1 MKMKKL
7 QQLLPMA
14 LLCLALAACGTSLKP
29 LTADRVTADPQPLVL
44 KGGEVPVTVSVRFP
58 EKWFNK
64 KAEVRIT
71 PILKYPGG
79 ESWGTAY
86 AFQGEKVRG
95 NAQVVSHKGQS
106 VVLQSDF
113 DWKPEMRN
121 AGLYLK
127 FNAKVKGKTV
137 ELPDLKI
144 GEGTIATEALADAAY
159 AVPAIA
165 PDNFQRIIKQQYDA
179 NIQFLIQQA
188 NLRGTELS
196 KSEISNWK
204 DLVQNAYQI
213 PNQDVE
219 VEVQAYAS
227 PDGGL
232 ELNDKLARQREK
244 NTTDYLTRELKRLD
258 VDKEVAAHY
267 TAQDWEGF
275 RKLVEESNLPDKE
288 LVLRVLEMYP
298 DPEVRER
305 EIKNISSV
313 FSDIAE
319 VILPQL
325 RRSRLIANVTIV
337 GKSDEEI
344 LRYLSER
351 PGRLTVDE
359 LLYAASITEDPA
371 VIANAYRQATGIY
384 PKDYRAWNNLGVLSY
399 RAGDLG
405 NAATY
410 FDRAADVARSAG
422 VEAPEVALNKGLI
435 ALTNGNVN
443 EAQTFIGQ
451 ATTVPEYESV
461 VGLLAINE
469 GRYADAAEALADE
482 ASNNGI
488 LAQILNKDYNRALE
502 LLNQVKQPDAT
513 TAYLKAIIGA
523 RTSQDSLVME
533 GVREAVER
541 DPMMKV
547 EIRTD
552 RELARYAA
560 NAAFKDAVK

>member
-1 MKMKKL
+1 MKNFKIAM
-7 QQLLPMA
+7 PIA
-14 LLCLALAACGTSLKP
+14 LLLTVVLAACSSLKP
-29 LTADRVTADPQPLVL
+29 LDPQYVSADPQPLVL
-44 KGGEVPVTVSVRFP
+44 QGGKVPATINVRFP
-58 EKWFNK
+58 KKWFNK
-64 KAEVRIT
+64 KAEIRIT

-86 AFQGEKVRG
+86 ALQGEKVRG
-95 NAQVVSHKGQS
+95 NAQTISYDGQN
-106 VVLQSDF
+106 VVLNSDF

-127 FNAKVKGKTV
+127 FNARLNGKEV
-137 ELPDLKI
+137 RLPDLKV
-144 GEGTIATEALADAAY
+144 GEGTIATETLADAAY

-165 PDNFQRIIKQQYDA
+165 PDHFQRIIKEQYDA

-196 KSEISNWK
+196 KSEIRNWK

-213 PNQDVE
+213 PYQDVD

-227 PDGGL
+227 PDGGV
-232 ELNDKLARQREK
+232 ELNDKLARQREQ
-244 NTTDYLTRELKRLD
+244 NTSRYLERELARLD
-258 VDKEVAAHY
+258 VEKDVAAHY

-275 RKLVEESNLPDKE
+275 RKLVEESNLQDKE

-319 VILPQL
+319 VILPRL
-325 RRSRLIANVTIV
+325 RRSRLVANITTI
-337 GKSDEEI
+337 GKSDEDI
-344 LRYLSER
+344 LRYLAER

-359 LLYAASITEDPA
+359 LLYAATLTDDPG
-371 VIANAYRQATGIY
+371 VQLKAYSEASGIY
-384 PKDYRAWNNLGVLSY
+384 PKDYRAWNNLGVLRY

-405 NAATY
+405 GAASY
-410 FDRAADVARSAG
+410 FDRAANAASAAG
-422 VEAPEVALNKGLI
+422 VEAPEVALNRGLI
-435 ALTNGNVN
+435 ALSDGDVRS
-443 EAQTFIGQ
+443 AQTYIGQ

-461 VGLLAINE
+461 IGLLAISG
-469 GRYADAAEALADE
+469 GRYADAAQALSDE
-482 ASNNGI
+482 ASNNGV

-502 LLNQVKQPDAT
+502 LLEQIKNPDAT

-523 RTSQDSLVME
+523 RTSQDSLVYD
-533 GVREAVER
+533 GIRDAVAL
-541 DPMMKV
+541 DPALKLQ
-547 EIRTD
+547 IKQD
-552 RELARYAA
+552 RELARYA
-560 NAAFKDAVK
+560 NNSTFQSLVK